1 VGLQHV
7 WDDSPNASSPSS
19 STLATSNPSAP
30 PALPSLFPALTP
42 SPGKRKRRTKAK
54 ILADTA
60 LEAKIAAAKIQR
72 MKAFWHQAA
81 SKS

>member
-1 VGLQHV
+1 
-7 WDDSPNASSPSS
+7 
-19 STLATSNPSAP
+19 
-30 PALPSLFPALTP
+30 LTP

-54 ILADTA
+54 ILEDTA
-60 LEAKIAAAKIQR
+60 MATKKAAAKIQR